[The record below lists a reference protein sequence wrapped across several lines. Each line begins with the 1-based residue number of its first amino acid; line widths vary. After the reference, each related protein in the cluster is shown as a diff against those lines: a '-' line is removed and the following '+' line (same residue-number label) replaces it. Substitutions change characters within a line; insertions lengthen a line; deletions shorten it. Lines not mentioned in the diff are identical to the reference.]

1 MVGRPDS
8 LQTAPNLHDR
18 MWELDGFGDYMKHSF
33 HFQFIVLRRGITF
46 TQMAKNSKMYS
57 FFEPQSVHRRRK
69 KTSNAESM
77 DFFFSWT
84 GICSLS
90 FVFFNGLQLYEAQF
104 IWSVLSAVVT
114 RDHIILEV
122 LETILGQLQCS
133 LWSGLSRGLSRH
145 KIKTSWQYTDSS
157 HSYTCTTG

>member
-46 TQMAKNSKMYS
+46 TQMAKNSEMHS
-57 FFEPQSVHRRRK
+57 FCEPQSVHFK
-69 KTSNAESM
+69 LQMQNLWI
-77 DFFFSWT
+77 FFFEQEYV
-84 GICSLS
+84 LY
-90 FVFFNGLQLYEAQF
+90 QLYEAQF

-114 RDHIILEV
+114 RGHIILEV

-145 KIKTSWQYTDSS
+145 KIKTNWQYTDSS

>member
-46 TQMAKNSKMYS
+46 TQMAKNSEMHS
-57 FFEPQSVHRRRK
+57 FCEPQCVHFK
-69 KTSNAESM
+69 LQTQNLWI
-77 DFFFSWT
+77 FFLNRNMFAI
-84 GICSLS
+84 ICI
-90 FVFFNGLQLYEAQF
+90 FFNGLQLYEAQF

-145 KIKTSWQYTDSS
+145 KIKTNWQYTDSS

>member
-46 TQMAKNSKMYS
+46 TQMAKNSEMYS

-69 KTSNAESM
+69 KLQTQNLWI
-77 DFFFSWT
+77 FFSWT

-114 RDHIILEV
+114 RDYIILEV
-122 LETILGQLQCS
+122 LETIPGQLQFS
-133 LWSGLSRGLSRH
+133 FIYLHYWLRRDILV
-145 KIKTSWQYTDSS
+145 
-157 HSYTCTTG
+157 

>member
-1 MVGRPDS
+1 MRVGWIWGLYETQLPFPVHCTKERYHIY
-8 LQTAPNLHDR
+8 T
-18 MWELDGFGDYMKHSF
+18 DGKEFKNVQLLWTTKCAQEKKKNF
-33 HFQFIVLRRGITF
+33 KRRIYG
-46 TQMAKNSKMYS
+46 
-57 FFEPQSVHRRRK
+57 
-69 KTSNAESM
+69 
-77 DFFFSWT
+77 FFFSWT

>member
-46 TQMAKNSKMYS
+46 TQMAKNSEMYS

-69 KTSNAESM
+69 KLQTQNLWI
-77 DFFFSWT
+77 FFF
-84 GICSLS
+84 LEQEY
-90 FVFFNGLQLYEAQF
+90 VLYHLYFFNGLQLYEAQF

-122 LETILGQLQCS
+122 LETIPGQLQFS
-133 LWSGLSRGLSRH
+133 FIYLHYWLRRDMLV
-145 KIKTSWQYTDSS
+145 
-157 HSYTCTTG
+157 

>member
-46 TQMAKNSKMYS
+46 TQMAKNSEMHS
-57 FFEPQSVHRRRK
+57 FCEPQSVHFKRRIYG
-69 KTSNAESM
+69 
-77 DFFFSWT
+77 FFFEQEYV
-84 GICSLS
+84 LYHLY
-90 FVFFNGLQLYEAQF
+90 FFNGLQLYEAQF

-114 RDHIILEV
+114 RDYIILEV

-145 KIKTSWQYTDSS
+145 KIKTNWQYTDSS